1 MKYFEPKNDNYS
13 KQDDSNPTVHMEEIN
28 QYELDPPRALPD
40 TEPLPQPMPYQR
52 TQATQS
58 QEVRTGETYVG
69 EEEGLDEEY
78 DFDFQVWVND
88 FTCEYQKSNKNN
100 SFKVKQHYD
109 NKCFNTN
116 IKLIAIH
123 NVNVSSMIILV
134 KASSWHKK
142 NVIKNYYQVLK

>member
-1 MKYFEPKNDNYS
+1 MKYFEPKNDNYP

-78 DFDFQVWVND
+78 DLDFQV
-88 FTCEYQKSNKNN
+88 
-100 SFKVKQHYD
+100 
-109 NKCFNTN
+109 
-116 IKLIAIH
+116 
-123 NVNVSSMIILV
+123 
-134 KASSWHKK
+134 
-142 NVIKNYYQVLK
+142 